1 MVNTISEILD
11 DIKNG
16 SKTEIKELISKELH
30 NRLDE
35 PLETNKK
42 KFEKYIN
49 ASIQGTNQNKKAV
62 FIKAKTP
69 DLKTSDRTL
78 TVVKERVKSPQGKE
92 IIQSLYNQYRDYC
105 ILKLCN
111 EANSKIKNFEEAKIV
126 YESIVRGTYN
136 KLANDLLLK
145 QRISNKLEN
154 TLNNTII
161 ASIQKN
167 SIGSLNYS
175 DKLTSSIDV
184 KMDSLYNNISKYNE
198 KKIID
203 FTKNTI
209 DHTLNNITN
218 IVSNN
223 KTLDTLSKMPIIGY
237 YFGDLQ
243 QYTSN
248 LIKTSGNSWYVKEY
262 SKVIKYT
269 KMITT
274 VQKTINVYH
283 KRIQDTINKAR
294 QQAQHYIRRFE
305 KQAIDRIKKYIN
317 LNNLSIGGFKFK

>member
-111 EANSKIKNFEEAKIV
+111 EANSKIKNFDEAKIV

-145 QRISNKLEN
+145 RRISNKLEN
-154 TLNNTII
+154 ALNNTII

-167 SIGSLNYS
+167 SIDSLNYS
-175 DKLTSSIDV
+175 DKLTFSIDT
-184 KMDSLYNNISKYNE
+184 KMNNLYSDISKYNE

-203 FTKNTI
+203 FTKNTV
-209 DHTLNNITN
+209 DHTLNNISN
-218 IVSNN
+218 IISNN
-223 KTLDTLSKMPIIGY
+223 RTLNTLSKMPIIGY

-248 LIKTSGNSWYVKEY
+248 LIKTSGNSWYTKEY
-262 SKVIKYT
+262 SKVIKYS

-274 VQKTINVYH
+274 AQKTINIYH
-283 KRIQDTINKAR
+283 KQIQDTINRAR

-305 KQAIDRIKKYIN
+305 KQVIDRIKKYIN
-317 LNNLSIGGFKFK
+317 LNNLSIGGFKFR